1 VAVFD
6 QIAAAWHEQTGVRR
20 LAGGWLLLALLALGL
35 STVCALLLVV
45 ARIPLPD
52 AVASAHLFRSSLVL
66 HVGLAVLVWFLSCA
80 AAVWTLAAGGE
91 AGRWRWG
98 ALALSIAGVLAMCLA
113 PFFGPAT
120 PVLSNY
126 VPVLDSRLY
135 LVGLACFFGGVLLC
149 ALTSISGLIHHFSQG
164 AVAIW
169 RLAAA
174 LSMGVMAVAF
184 SAAVASYAAIGM
196 PADPGGF
203 ELLAWGPGHVLQ
215 FVHVLLLMGV
225 WVVLAEHVLDAP
237 LAPRFWLIVLMLAA
251 ALPALGATV
260 IYALHPVA
268 SWEFRAAL
276 TRLMSLGS
284 WPAATLLAVL
294 VLVRV
299 FRSRSGN
306 SIVAWPLCLSI
317 VLFLSGCLVGAFIRS
332 DTTVVPAHY
341 HGTVG
346 AVTLAYM
353 TMGFRLLPA
362 ISGSKLH
369 ERLVRWQPLIYGA
382 GLLILVAGLA
392 WSGLLGVPRKT
403 LHIDVIAEYPAY
415 FLAMSL
421 AGVGGFLAVTGAGL
435 FVLNAMVRLRPVLR
449 FSARALFGQPARA
462 FSIGTLCLTVIIGVF
477 SLMLPERGAATQ
489 VAGPAM
495 PHGQLPRDEL
505 AQRFANGASLLAAR
519 QYQAAAGEFHRVL
532 ELAPRMP
539 EAHVNMGFAMIG
551 LQRYDIARDSFNV
564 AIDLRPS
571 QTNAYYGLAEALEGL
586 HDLEGALGAMRSY
599 VHLSKKDDAY
609 LAKANAAIWEW
620 EEQLGKKRQAAGDR
634 VAVIPE
640 NGNGTI
646 AYPIRE
652 KKIH

>member
-1 VAVFD
+1 MAVLD
-6 QIAAAWHEQTGVRR
+6 RITDVWHEQTGVRR
-20 LAGGWLLLALLALGL
+20 LAAGWLLLALLALGL
-35 STVCALLLVV
+35 STACALLLVA

-80 AAVWTLAAGGE
+80 AAWWTLAAGGE

-98 ALALSIAGVLAMCLA
+98 ALALSIAGVLAMCMA

-135 LVGLACFFGGVLLC
+135 LAGLTCFFSGVLLC
-149 ALTSISGLIHHFSQG
+149 ALTSMGGLVHHFSRG
-164 AVAIW
+164 TIAIW

-184 SAAVASYAAIGM
+184 SVAIASFAAIGM

-215 FVHVLLLMGV
+215 FVHVLVLMGV

-237 LAPRFWLIVLMLAA
+237 LAPRSWLIMLMIAA

-276 TRLMSLGS
+276 TRLMSFGS
-284 WPAATLLAVL
+284 WPAATLLAML

-299 FRSRSGN
+299 FRARPGN
-306 SIVAWPLCLSI
+306 AAVAWPLCLSI
-317 VLFLSGCLVGAFIRS
+317 VLFLSGCLIGAFIRS

-353 TMGFRLLPA
+353 TLGFRLLPGT
-362 ISGSKLH
+362 SGDKLH

-403 LHIDVIAEYPAY
+403 LHIDVMAEYPAY

-435 FVLNAMVRLRPVLR
+435 FVLNAMVRLRPVMP
-449 FSARALFGQPARA
+449 FSFRRMFAQPARVFA
-462 FSIGTLCLTVIIGVF
+462 IGTLCLTVVLGVL
-477 SLMLPERGAATQ
+477 SLILPERGAATQ
-489 VAGPAM
+489 VAGSAM
-495 PHGQLPRDEL
+495 PHAVSRNDEI
-505 AQRFANGASLLAAR
+505 AQRFAKGISLLADR

-532 ELAPRMP
+532 ELAPDMP

-551 LQRYDIARDSFNV
+551 LQRYDVARDFFNV

-599 VHLSKKDDAY
+599 VHLSKKDDAF
-609 LAKANAAIWEW
+609 LVKANAAIWEW
-620 EEQLGKKRQAAGDR
+620 EEQLGKKRQAAADR
-634 VAVIPE
+634 VAAIPK
-640 NGNGTI
+640 NGNGAV